1 LLKKSAKKYPNF
13 TLWVRLPTSN
23 ISPMKIAVCVKQ
35 VPDSWAE
42 KKMVNG
48 RLDRE
53 SVDAVLNDLD
63 EYAVEEALKI
73 AEAHG
78 GNEGDGAPHSV
89 TVISMGPERATE
101 AVRKA
106 LSMGANDA
114 ILITD
119 GALAGSDALMTSK
132 VLAQT
137 ISAGGY
143 DLVICGTESTDAR
156 MSVVPAMISARLGW
170 AQLTFASEVNVDPAS
185 SKVSITRTTEAGVDQ
200 ISAAF
205 PAVISVVEKI
215 NEPRYPSFKGIMAA
229 KKKTIESRDL
239 AAVGVSAESNWSEV
253 KDATPRPPRAAGV
266 KVTDDNGSG
275 AEALVNFLAEKKL
288 I

>member
-1 LLKKSAKKYPNF
+1 
-13 TLWVRLPTSN
+13 
-23 ISPMKIAVCVKQ
+23 MKIAVCVKQ

-48 RLDRE
+48 VLDRDN
-53 SVDAVLNDLD
+53 VDAVLNDLD
-63 EYAVEEALKI
+63 EYAVEEALRI

-78 GNEGDGAPHSV
+78 GNDDGGPHTV

-114 ILITD
+114 ILVSD
-119 GALAGSDALMTSK
+119 SALAGSDALATST
-132 VLAQT
+132 VLAKV
-137 ISAGGY
+137 IAEGGY

-170 AQLTFASEVNVDPAS
+170 AQLTFASHVTVDPAG
-185 SKVSITRTTEAGVDQ
+185 KVSITRVTEAGADQ

-205 PAVISVVEKI
+205 PVVISVVEKI

-229 KKKTIESRDL
+229 KKKTIEQKDL
-239 AAVGVSAESNWSEV
+239 AAVGVSAQSAWSQV
-253 KDATPRPPRAAGV
+253 NDATPRPPRAAGV
-266 KVTDDNGSG
+266 KVTDEGNGG
-275 AEALVNFLAEKKL
+275 EALVNFLVEKKL

>member
-1 LLKKSAKKYPNF
+1 MDGEVLVESFALWNLLP
-13 TLWVRLPTSN
+13 VSN
-23 ISPMKIAVCVKQ
+23 IPAMKIAVCVKQ

-42 KKMVNG
+42 KKMVG
-48 RLDRE
+48 GVLDRE

-63 EYAVEEALKI
+63 EYAVEEALRI

-78 GNEGDGAPHSV
+78 GNEEGGPHTV

-114 ILITD
+114 ILVSD
-119 GALAGSDALMTSK
+119 NALAGSDALATSA
-132 VLAQT
+132 VLAKV
-137 ISAGGY
+137 INDGGF
-143 DLVICGTESTDAR
+143 DIVICGTESTDAR
-156 MSVVPAMISARLGW
+156 MSVVPAMLSARLGW
-170 AQLTFASEVNVDPAS
+170 AQLTFASKVTVDPAG
-185 SKVSITRTTEAGVDQ
+185 KVSITRVTEAGVDEL
-200 ISAAF
+200 SAAF
-205 PAVISVVEKI
+205 PVVISVVEKI

-229 KKKTIESRDL
+229 KKKVIAQKDL
-239 AAVGVSAESNWSEV
+239 AAVGVAAQNAWSQV

-266 KVTDDNGSG
+266 KVSDEGNGG
-275 AEALVNFLAEKKL
+275 EALATFLAEKKL

>member
-1 LLKKSAKKYPNF
+1 
-13 TLWVRLPTSN
+13 
-23 ISPMKIAVCVKQ
+23 MKIAVCVKQ

-42 KKMVNG
+42 KKMVG
-48 RLDRE
+48 GVLDRE

-63 EYAVEEALKI
+63 EYAVEEALRI

-78 GNEGDGAPHSV
+78 GNEEGGANTV

-114 ILITD
+114 ILISD
-119 GALAGSDALMTSK
+119 AALAGSDALTTSA
-132 VLAQT
+132 VLAKV
-137 ISAGGY
+137 ISDGAF
-143 DLVICGTESTDAR
+143 DIVICGTESTDAR

-170 AQLTFASEVNVDPAS
+170 AQLTFASKVEVDPS
-185 SKVSITRTTEAGVDQ
+185 GKVAITRVTEAGVDQ

-205 PAVISVVEKI
+205 PVVISVVEKI

-229 KKKTIESRDL
+229 KKKVIDQKDVAAIGVTI
-239 AAVGVSAESNWSEV
+239 SNAWSKVNE
-253 KDATPRPPRAAGV
+253 ATPRPPRAAGI
-266 KVTDDNGSG
+266 KVTDEGNGG
-275 AEALVNFLAEKKL
+275 EALVSFLAEKKL

>member
-1 LLKKSAKKYPNF
+1 
-13 TLWVRLPTSN
+13 
-23 ISPMKIAVCVKQ
+23 MKIAVCVKQ

-42 KKMVNG
+42 KKMVG
-48 RLDRE
+48 GVLDRE

-63 EYAVEEALKI
+63 EYAVEEALRI

-78 GNEGDGAPHSV
+78 GNEEGGPNTV

-106 LSMGANDA
+106 LSMGANSA

-119 GALAGSDALMTSK
+119 GALAGSDALATSA
-132 VLAQT
+132 VLAKA
-137 ISAGGY
+137 INDGGF

-156 MSVVPAMISARLGW
+156 MSVVPAMLAQRLGW
-170 AQLTFASEVNVDPAS
+170 AQLTFASKVTVDPAS
-185 SKVSITRTTEAGVDQ
+185 SSVSITRVTEAGVDEM
-200 ISAAF
+200 SASF
-205 PAVISVVEKI
+205 PAVVSVVEKI

-239 AAVGVSAESNWSEV
+239 ATVGVSATSAWSEV
-253 KDATPRPPRAAGV
+253 KDFAPRPPRSAGV
-266 KVTDDNGSG
+266 IVTDSG
-275 AEALVNFLAEKKL
+275 DGGNALATFLAEKKL